1 MASVIKVNNIQNT
14 QSTDAITVD
23 TDGRVNHPV
32 AAPRTPNRPAFYV
45 HTPGGSAGGGGD
57 GTANGYLAF
66 TVTKHNI
73 GSHFD
78 GTVFTCPVAGL
89 YSFSWSALSTNSSY
103 SANWHYG
110 FIAHAPSGGSYSAY
124 AYSQTYN
131 ASGTATGAHHGATVT
146 INCGAGDSTKLYHY
160 GAYCDAHQSN
170 YTWFSGY
177 LIG

>member
-1 MASVIKVNNIQNT
+1 MAGTLIVSNIEAQNYKYD
-14 QSTDAITVD
+14 SD
-23 TDGRVNHPV
+23 TTGMTINTAGYAVM
-32 AAPRTPNRPAFYV
+32 PNRPAFYL

-89 YSFSWSALSTNSSY
+89 YSFSWHVLSTGSNPP
-103 SANWHYG
+103 NWHYG
-110 FIAHAPSGGSYSAY
+110 YIAHAPSGGAYSAY
-124 AYSQTYN
+124 AYSQSYLYN
-131 ASGTATGAHHGATVT
+131 EGNIQTGTHHGATVT

-160 GAYCDAHQSN
+160 GNYCDAHQSE